1 MEKKKILI
9 IGGDNG
15 GGSAGD
21 QIMCE
26 AVCDFFVKNGYS
38 VYTDAQSIDWKS
50 PVKGVTTILQL
61 RKDFYTTKFQ
71 RVLKSILKIYRII
84 TFPLFCRIKRPLPLL
99 LHGNEFRICFQNSN
113 VILFAGCGGLTDKY
127 PLNVLMWWSITKA
140 AVKCSKPVYISGVG
154 IGPIHSIFCRI
165 LIRKIVNNANFVTVR
180 DTEESLMWVKRLSI
194 KNNYDWVPDDACFYK
209 GMDTYSVEPNPNGRL
224 IGINIMKTIFPTSSS
239 IEFFCKELL
248 QITDSMDKF
257 CLIPVTHE
265 DYGVLISMLPYIGL
279 ERCVV
284 IPCLSPSAIKN
295 VISQLDFMVSARYHG
310 CVFGVSQ
317 EIPTIAL
324 YAEEYWENKNTGV
337 LKMFGCQNVV
347 FSVRDI
353 ENGKF
358 RSRMKELLNNLEDLK
373 KSISR
378 YKAALENK
386 SQFVYKKILRDV

>member
-1 MEKKKILI
+1 
-9 IGGDNG
+9 
-15 GGSAGD
+15 
-21 QIMCE
+21 
-26 AVCDFFVKNGYS
+26 
-38 VYTDAQSIDWKS
+38 
-50 PVKGVTTILQL
+50 
-61 RKDFYTTKFQ
+61 
-71 RVLKSILKIYRII
+71 
-84 TFPLFCRIKRPLPLL
+84 
-99 LHGNEFRICFQNSN
+99 
-113 VILFAGCGGLTDKY
+113 
-127 PLNVLMWWSITKA
+127 
-140 AVKCSKPVYISGVG
+140 
-154 IGPIHSIFCRI
+154 
-165 LIRKIVNNANFVTVR
+165 
-180 DTEESLMWVKRLSI
+180 
-194 KNNYDWVPDDACFYK
+194 
-209 GMDTYSVEPNPNGRL
+209 
-224 IGINIMKTIFPTSSS
+224 MKTIFPTSSS